1 MFDVSLSELMI
12 VGIVAL
18 IVIGPERLPRVART
32 MGHLLGRLQRYVGQ
46 VKSDINREMQLDDLK
61 KFQAQ
66 MADEASKLK
75 SSFTDVGDELR
86 SVETSLNASVM
97 AAAGE
102 GSKDGMPSDGVSPAP
117 TGENAL
123 PPQSQTSHATF
134 PQSLSREGRGK
145 DSAPLAETQMDADN
159 WKLPDPLPESAIPS
173 TSSKT

>member
-66 MADEASKLK
+66 MEGEANKIK
-75 SSFTDVGDELR
+75 SSFTEVRDELT

-97 AAAGE
+97 TTATE
-102 GSKDGMPSDGVSPAP
+102 ESKDGVSPAP
-117 TGENAL
+117 TDKIDTLVAN
-123 PPQSQTSHATF
+123 TS
-134 PQSLSREGRGK
+134 P
-145 DSAPLAETQMDADN
+145 APSPAPAVT
-159 WKLPDPLPESAIPS
+159 
-173 TSSKT
+173 TSKS

>member
-61 KFQAQ
+61 KFQEQ
-66 MADEASKLK
+66 MVDEASKLK

-86 SVETSLNASVM
+86 SVEASLNTSVM
-97 AAAGE
+97 TTAGE
-102 GSKDGMPSDGVSPAP
+102 GPKDNLSPAP
-117 TGENAL
+117 TGEIGTTIANAN
-123 PPQSQTSHATF
+123 PV
-134 PQSLSREGRGK
+134 
-145 DSAPLAETQMDADN
+145 ADN
-159 WKLPDPLPESAIPS
+159 GKLPEPLPESVIVPS
-173 TSSKT
+173 KS

>member
-46 VKSDINREMQLDDLK
+46 VKADINREMQLDDLK

-66 MADEASKLK
+66 MEGEANKIK
-75 SSFTDVGDELR
+75 SSFTEVKDELT

-97 AAAGE
+97 TTATEAP
-102 GSKDGMPSDGVSPAP
+102 KDGVSPAP
-117 TGENAL
+117 TDKIDTSVAHADPE
-123 PPQSQTSHATF
+123 PPPEPVVTTSK
-134 PQSLSREGRGK
+134 S
-145 DSAPLAETQMDADN
+145 
-159 WKLPDPLPESAIPS
+159 
-173 TSSKT
+173 